1 MISYLASAQSV
12 LDKGQSIAQEFGV
25 DSNLLIAQAVNF
37 VLCAGIIYKFGFKGI
52 LSTIQEREKQISDS
66 LKHAEKI
73 KLELEDAQKRNR
85 EETLTEASLKPK
97 KQFQALKNR
106 PSPTSKLRRRMLVI
120 KPRKSF
126 PRQGNPWPLK
136 RNKFLTKPK
145 KKSPPR
151 RPYHR

>member
-73 KLELEDAQKRNR
+73 KLELEDAQKRR
-85 EETLTEASLKPK
+85 EETLTEASLEAK
-97 KQFQALKNR
+97 KTVSGAKEQAK
-106 PSPTSKLRRRMLVI
+106 STSKLRRRMLVI

-126 PRQGNPWPLK
+126 PRQGNPWPSK
-136 RNKFLTKPK
+136 KNKF
-145 KKSPPR
+145 
-151 RPYHR
+151 